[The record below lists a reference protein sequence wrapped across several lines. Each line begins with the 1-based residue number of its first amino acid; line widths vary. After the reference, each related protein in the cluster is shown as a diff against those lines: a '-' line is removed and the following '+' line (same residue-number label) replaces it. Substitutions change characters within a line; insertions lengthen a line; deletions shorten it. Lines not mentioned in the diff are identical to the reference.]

1 MEGKNMGLAPDGASM
16 VEYMVT
22 NATLHNIRQEILS
35 GRPSGLVID
44 QAIDEV
50 IEKGIAAGMAKK

>member
-1 MEGKNMGLAPDGASM
+1 MALVPENASI

-22 NATLHNIRQEILS
+22 NATLHNIRQEILN

-44 QAIDEV
+44 QAINEV
-50 IEKGIAAGMAKK
+50 IEKGIDAGVSKK